1 MVLYIFAQ
9 IGIWDCHLGWQQL
22 VLGFNGQLMLQL
34 REAKVRDI
42 LAFEVVVE
50 QCLIDD
56 LDYKFPFIFQGI
68 DNAKWIGA
76 FVRNRFVS
84 EILNEHRATL
94 DGYRKTKRGDFRAP
108 KKEKGP
114 CGPFFLDLDYVCG
127 LQALGTF
134 IHRELHGLTL
144 AERLEPSFLNGS
156 VMDEDIVS
164 GGALDETKS
173 LGVVKPLDCT
183 LLSHTFF
190 L

>member
-1 MVLYIFAQ
+1 MSIEQ
-9 IGIWDCHLGWQQL
+9 PWTGI
-22 VLGFNGQLMLQL
+22 VK
-34 REAKVRDI
+34 R
-42 LAFEVVVE
+42 
-50 QCLIDD
+50 
-56 LDYKFPFIFQGI
+56 
-68 DNAKWIGA
+68 
-76 FVRNRFVS
+76 S
-84 EILNEHRATL
+84 EEISAPQKR
-94 DGYRKTKRGDFRAP
+94 KRGHVA
-108 KKEKGP
+108 
-114 CGPFFLDLDYVCG
+114 PFFLDLDYVCG

-183 LLSHTFF
+183 LFSHTFF